1 MHHHNK
7 KQGLSKSEK
16 VLFKDKKNEL
26 LKMGKGSFTLVLKQ
40 VIKMDRKPLRKSANP
55 AYKVATKSTLPPIA
69 N

>member
-7 KQGLSKSEK
+7 KQGLSGNEK

-26 LKMGKGSFTLVLKQ
+26 LKTGKGSYTLVLKQ
-40 VIKMDRKPLRKSANP
+40 VIKMDRKPLHKSANP
-55 AYKVATKSTLPPIA
+55 AHKEATKATLPPIA